1 MSIYDIHSHYHPG
14 RVGAAITQLTAE
26 DFVEI
31 EPGGYYSVGLHP
43 WYITD
48 NWRVEMA
55 TLSVVALHPQVVMV
69 GEAGMDPKNGGVPLE
84 LQMEVFREHVRL
96 SELVRKPLI
105 VHCVKAVDEL
115 LAIRREMKVAMPW
128 VLHGFRGGVEQW
140 RQLSR
145 AGIRVSIGEHY
156 DEALIREIPL
166 TELLIE
172 TDEATSVDDIYKRVA
187 ADIDIDAQELQNQVW
202 HNIYQLLH
210 VSF

>member
-14 RVGAAITQLTAE
+14 RVGTAITQLTA
-26 DFVEI
+26 DTFEI

-55 TLSVVALHPQVVMV
+55 TLSVMALHPQVAMI
-69 GEAGMDPKNGGVPLE
+69 GEAGMDKKVNAAPLE

-172 TDEATSVDDIYKRVA
+172 SDEAICVNDIYERVA
-187 ADIDIDAQELQNQVW
+187 ADINVDVENLRHQVQS
-202 HNIYQLLH
+202 NISQL
-210 VSF
+210 SNTTIR

>member
-1 MSIYDIHSHYHPG
+1 MSIYDIHTHNPFG
-14 RVGAAITQLTAE
+14 RVETAIVQLTA
-26 DFVEI
+26 DSFKV

-55 TLSVVALHPQVVMV
+55 TLSVMALHPQVVMI
-69 GEAGMDPKNGGVPLE
+69 GEAGIDKRNGAVL
-84 LQMEVFREHVRL
+84 LNSQMEVFREHVRL

-115 LAIRREMKVAMPW
+115 LAIRREMKAAMPW

-156 DEALIREIPL
+156 NEAFIREMPL
-166 TELLIE
+166 TELLVE
-172 TDEATSVDDIYKRVA
+172 SDEQLSVDDIYKRIA
-187 ADIDIDAQELQNQVW
+187 SDINIDVHELQNQVRN
-202 HNIYQLLH
+202 NISQLLH